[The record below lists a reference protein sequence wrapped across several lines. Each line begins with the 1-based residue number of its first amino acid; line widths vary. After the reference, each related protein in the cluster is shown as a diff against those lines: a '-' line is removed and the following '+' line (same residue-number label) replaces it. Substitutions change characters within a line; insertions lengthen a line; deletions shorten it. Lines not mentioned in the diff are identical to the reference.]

1 MTSQHSHPSVE
12 ELLLKIE
19 ATEGHVA
26 GALRETLKAGGAE
39 LADEL
44 AAALPSLRGDR
55 AAAACRAL
63 AVIGPEA
70 RAALPALEEVS
81 HRRSALLLRASEAA
95 AAERAIV
102 SVRADEPEF
111 VLEALASTKPEL
123 RHGAVDALASGRVP
137 LDDADAQVVAE
148 GLAQMLP
155 GHSAEATSAVIAA
168 LRVLGVRAEP
178 AVPRLIALATEP
190 SVEAEVGEIPRVRYV
205 IELGKMGA
213 AGIVV
218 GPALARLLVDP
229 EEPVRLAAMRWL
241 PRVGPQSTEA
251 IPPLLYALRF
261 QVGRDAQ
268 PESSVEVAPAVP
280 VEQPEDVRQAQ
291 EAEVRSAAARALG
304 ELGEPNSRVLEALI
318 DATHSTSARLRYHAV
333 TALERIGHASDA
345 VVISLCSV
353 LLEDRT
359 SHVASRA
366 AHALG
371 TIAPAHPNTLPAL
384 AAALEAPQTRKAAAW
399 ALARC
404 ADVSEAVAELIEAFD
419 ANRARRAVVTR
430 ALLAAGPTVL
440 RDLQRGLHRDDRWVR
455 IGCAESVGALGP
467 EANSAAPTLREL
479 LFDRRRDVQEAA
491 EEALEA
497 ISEGG

>member
-1 MTSQHSHPSVE
+1 MTSHGSHPSVE
-12 ELLLKIE
+12 ELLLQVE
-19 ATEGHVA
+19 GTEGHMA
-26 GALRETLKAGGAE
+26 GALRESLKAGGAE

-44 AAALPSLRGDR
+44 ARALPSLRGDR

-70 RAALPALEEVS
+70 RSALPALEEVS
-81 HRRSALLLRASEAA
+81 HRRSALLLRAPEAP

-111 VLEALASTKPEL
+111 VLEALASTKSEL
-123 RHGAVDALASGRVP
+123 RHGAVDALASGCVL
-137 LDDADAQVVAE
+137 LDGAAAQVVAE
-148 GLAQMLP
+148 GLSQMLP
-155 GHSAEATSAVIAA
+155 GHTAGATSALIAA
-168 LRVLGVRAEP
+168 LRVLGARGEP

-205 IELGKMGA
+205 VELGRIGA
-213 AGIVV
+213 AGVVV

-241 PRVGPQSTEA
+241 RRVGPQSTEA

-261 QVGRDAQ
+261 QVGRDPQ
-268 PESSVEVAPAVP
+268 PESSVEVPAAVP
-280 VEQPEDVRQAQ
+280 VEEREGIRQAQ
-291 EAEVRSAAARALG
+291 EAEVRAAAARALG

-318 DATHSTSARLRYHAV
+318 DATQSTSARLRYHAV
-333 TALERIGHASDA
+333 TALERIGHASDE
-345 VVISLCSV
+345 VVTALRSV
-353 LLEDRT
+353 LDADRVA
-359 SHVASRA
+359 HVSNA
-366 AHALG
+366 AARALG

-384 AAALEAPQTRKAAAW
+384 AAALESPQTRKAAAW

-404 ADVSEAVAELIEAFD
+404 TDVSEAVADLIEAFD
-419 ANRARRAVVTR
+419 GNRPRRAVVTR
-430 ALLAAGPTVL
+430 ALLAAGPVVL

-455 IGCAESVGALGP
+455 IGCAEAVGALGP
-467 EANSAAPTLREL
+467 EARSAAPTLREL

-497 ISEGG
+497 ISEGE